1 MKLLCNTINYNSYEE
16 NLVSEP
22 ILNFGICE
30 ISESENVITFLKNC
44 KSNI

>member
-16 NLVSEP
+16 TLVSEP

-30 ISESENVITFLKNC
+30 ISESEKDVTFLKNC